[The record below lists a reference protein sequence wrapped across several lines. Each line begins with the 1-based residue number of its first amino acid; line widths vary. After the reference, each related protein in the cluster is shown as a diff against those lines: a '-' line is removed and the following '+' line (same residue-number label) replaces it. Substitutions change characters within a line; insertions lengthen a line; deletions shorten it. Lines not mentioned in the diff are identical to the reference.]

1 MSLQYAS
8 GHEDL
13 IAAHDI
19 VRALDW
25 PTMKPFLQEFNVTAF
40 GVEVWVAYNN
50 FIGSSIRNLLEK
62 FNKVM
67 WKRLNSLNI
76 SLVANGAVLM
86 YFLSPVSVLLNK

>member
-1 MSLQYAS
+1 MACKNKVNGMIAQRVS

-40 GVEVWVAYNN
+40 GV
-50 FIGSSIRNLLEK
+50 
-62 FNKVM
+62 KVII
-67 WKRLNSLNI
+67 WNI
-76 SLVANGAVLM
+76 SGGRGGCKGYRCLNPPPPHPHVAI
-86 YFLSPVSVLLNK
+86 